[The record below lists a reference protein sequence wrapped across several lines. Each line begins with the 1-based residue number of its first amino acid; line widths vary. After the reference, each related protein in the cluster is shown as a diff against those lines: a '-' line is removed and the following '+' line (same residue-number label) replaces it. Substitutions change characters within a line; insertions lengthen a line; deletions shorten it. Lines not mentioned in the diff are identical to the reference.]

1 MSEHDDTLIL
11 RKRGEAEAAWS
22 AELAR
27 QVLVR
32 NWPRTAN
39 SWTLFRYLDDWL
51 RAFGHARNPGTT
63 ADLVAACLFVL
74 LQEGAIKP
82 PLPFAWPPGFERW

>member
-1 MSEHDDTLIL
+1 MFGQLHLMAENDDTLIM

-27 QVLVR
+27 QVVVR
-32 NWPRTAN
+32 DWPRTAN

-51 RAFGHARNPGTT
+51 RAVEHGRGTLVEFG
-63 ADLVAACLFVL
+63 
-74 LQEGAIKP
+74 
-82 PLPFAWPPGFERW
+82 